1 MKGEDLLGLTASGM
15 HELIKSGEASSE
27 EVCRAFVERIEE
39 VDTDVRAFLYF
50 EPEEVL
56 QQARSI
62 DQRIL
67 KGSQKMGV
75 FTGIPVAIKDVI
87 VTRNVRTTCGSRL
100 LRDYR
105 PPYDATVAQRLRQ
118 HGAVLLGKTN
128 CDEFAMGSSTENSAF
143 GPTRN
148 PWDRERVPGGSSGGS
163 AACVAAREAPLALGT
178 DTGGSIRQ
186 PAAFCGVVGL
196 KPTYGRI
203 SRYGLVAF
211 ASSLDQIG
219 PITRS
224 VRDSAGLLS
233 VIAGEDPRDST
244 SSPNPVENYVEEL
257 DKDCRSLRIGVA
269 ADWIA
274 ALSDPEIK
282 GALENSVR
290 ALDRGGFSISE
301 VQLPHD
307 YLSIAAYYL
316 VATAEASSNLAR
328 YDGIRYGHRSDSTTN
343 VESLYRKTRNEGF
356 GEEVK
361 RRIMLGTFALS
372 SGYYDAYYRKASQ
385 VRRLVRDD
393 FMGAFQGVDIILGP
407 VTPTPPFK
415 LGEKLEDP
423 LEMYLSDVFT
433 VSANLAGLPGLS
445 LPAGF
450 TRSGL
455 PIGVQLLARPFAE
468 TSLFQVAH
476 FLEGELAVQA
486 PPLPI

>member
-1 MKGEDLLGLTASGM
+1 MKGEDLLGLTAFGM

-27 EVCRAFVERIEE
+27 EVCKAFLKRIEE
-39 VDTDVRAFLYF
+39 VDAEVRAFLHF

-62 DQRIL
+62 DQRLL
-67 KGSQKMGV
+67 KGSQQIGLLTGV
-75 FTGIPVAIKDVI
+75 PVAIKDVI
-87 VTRNVRTTCGSRL
+87 VTRDVPTTCGSRIL
-100 LRDYR
+100 LGYR
-105 PPYDATVAQRLRQ
+105 PPYDATVVRRLRR

-148 PWDRERVPGGSSGGS
+148 PWDTGRVPGGSSGGS

-186 PAAFCGVVGL
+186 PAAFCGGVGL

-219 PITRS
+219 PITCS

-244 SSPNPVENYVEEL
+244 SSPNPVEDYVEAL
-257 DKDCRSLRIGVA
+257 DKDCQSLRIGVA

-274 ALSDPEIK
+274 ALSDPEIQ

-290 ALDRGGFSISE
+290 ALNQGGFSVSE
-301 VQLPHD
+301 IQLPHD
-307 YLSIAAYYL
+307 RFSVAAYYL
-316 VATAEASSNLAR
+316 VATAEASANLAR
-328 YDGIRYGHRSDSTTN
+328 YDGVRYGHRSASTTDL
-343 VESLYRKTRNEGF
+343 ESLYRRTRTEGF

-393 FMGAFQGVDIILGP
+393 FTQAFQEVDVILGP

-415 LGEKLEDP
+415 LGEKVEDP

-433 VSANLAGLPGLS
+433 VSANLAGLPALS

-450 TRSGL
+450 TRTGL
-455 PIGVQLLARPFAE
+455 PIGLQLLARPFAE
-468 TSLFQVAH
+468 TSLLQVAH

>member
-15 HELIKSGEASSE
+15 HELIKSREASSE
-27 EVCRAFVERIEE
+27 EICRAFVERIEA
-39 VDTDVRAFLYF
+39 VDTEVRAFLHCQ
-50 EPEEVL
+50 PEEVL
-56 QQARSI
+56 EQARTI
-62 DQRIL
+62 DQRIGE
-67 KGSQKMGV
+67 GSLEPGA

-87 VTRNVRTTCGSRL
+87 VTRDVPTTCGSSIL
-100 LRDYR
+100 QGYR
-105 PPYDATVAQRLRQ
+105 PPYDATVTRRLRD

-148 PWDRERVPGGSSGGS
+148 PWDLERVPGGSSGGS

-219 PITRS
+219 PITHS
-224 VRDSAGLLS
+224 VRDAAGLLR

-244 SSPNPVENYVEEL
+244 SSPSPVEDYVGKL
-257 DKDCRSLRIGVA
+257 DEDCPSLCIGVA
-269 ADWIA
+269 VDWIA
-274 ALSDPEIK
+274 GLSDLEIK
-282 GALENSVR
+282 GALENAVR
-290 ALDRGGFSISE
+290 ALDRGGFPISE
-301 VQLPHD
+301 IQLPHD
-307 YLSIAAYYL
+307 HFSIAAYYL
-316 VATAEASSNLAR
+316 VATAEASANLAR
-328 YDGIRYGHRSDSTTN
+328 YDGVRYGHRSASTTDL
-343 VESLYRKTRNEGF
+343 ESLYRRTRTEGF

-385 VRRLVRDD
+385 VRRLLRDD
-393 FMGAFQGVDIILGP
+393 FMGAFQEVDIILGP

-415 LGEKLEDP
+415 LGEKVEDP

-433 VSANLAGLPGLS
+433 VSTNLAGLPGLS
-445 LPAGF
+445 LPAAF
-450 TRSGL
+450 SRNGL

-468 TSLFQVAH
+468 SSLLQVAH
-476 FLEGELAVQA
+476 FLEGELAVEP
-486 PPLPI
+486 PPLPV